1 VTQLQQVLD
10 LGYEVKLPVFE
21 GPLDLLLYL
30 VEKNE
35 LNPRDVSIAT
45 ITDQYL
51 EHLAALTKTDLG
63 EAGEFL
69 VMASRLMRL
78 KARELLP
85 ADDKDPLEEMEYL
98 LDRQALIAQM
108 LEYRKFKE
116 AARSLRDIEA
126 KNFGAFPRGRSEKPS
141 AAALAA
147 LFAQQAAQP
156 GDMPAEI
163 PEEIAYE
170 EDENGESEAGIY
182 DLLAA
187 FKSVLAVRP
196 RIPVHEV
203 EIDEVTIEDRM
214 QHVETELVSAG
225 RILFED
231 LFGNDPRRMAKVVT
245 FMALLEL
252 CKLDRIV
259 VRQNRALGTIWV
271 YRKDTGLEG
280 NKTAGAA
287 QDARAEA
294 MAQAIAQELA
304 AADAQGEPE
313 ISEIEVKPG
322 LVAWVQE
329 QILQRKSRSALD
341 QILSDL
347 ERELKEEDDLAASEA
362 ANADAEAGAD
372 ANSTATS
379 TSTAT
384 SETGESPET
393 TKTIEGLE
401 GSISPADLPEIESLA
416 AATLESGAP
425 DVPERALD
433 AVGEDADMDDET

>member
-1 VTQLQQVLD
+1 MTQLQQVLD

-51 EHLAALTKTDLG
+51 EHLAALQKTDLG

-147 LFAQQAAQP
+147 LAAQQAGAAAP
-156 GDMPAEI
+156 M
-163 PEEIAYE
+163 PEEASYE

-214 QHVETELVSAG
+214 QHVETELISAG

-271 YRKDTGLEG
+271 YRKDLE
-280 NKTAGAA
+280 KAAGGGSNGA
-287 QDARAEA
+287 DERREA
-294 MAQAIAQELA
+294 MAQELA
-304 AADAQGEPE
+304 AADAVPEPDE
-313 ISEIEVKPG
+313 TVIEVKPG
-322 LVAWVQE
+322 LVEWVQE
-329 QILQRKSRSALD
+329 QILQRKARTALD
-341 QILSDL
+341 QILADL
-347 ERELKEEDDLAASEA
+347 ERELKEEGGQAAAEQTENSASAEPVAESESTDGQNETASETLSAEEA
-362 ANADAEAGAD
+362 AAAVAR
-372 ANSTATS
+372 
-379 TSTAT
+379 
-384 SETGESPET
+384 
-393 TKTIEGLE
+393 
-401 GSISPADLPEIESLA
+401 PEIASLA
-416 AATLESGAP
+416 AATLDSGAP
-425 DVPERALD
+425 DVPEQPVD
-433 AVGEDADMDDET
+433 AASDEPDDEA

>member
-35 LNPRDVSIAT
+35 LNTKDISIAA

-51 EHLAALTKTDLG
+51 AHLDVLQKANLG

-69 VMASRLMRL
+69 VMAARLMRL

-85 ADDKDPLEEMEYL
+85 AEDKDELEDMEYL

-108 LEYRKFKE
+108 LEYQKFKE
-116 AARSLRDIEA
+116 AARSLRSIEA
-126 KNFGAFPRGRSEKPS
+126 RHFGAFPRGRSEKPGG
-141 AAALAA
+141 
-147 LFAQQAAQP
+147 
-156 GDMPAEI
+156 GDSD
-163 PEEIAYE
+163 EEE
-170 EDENGESEAGIY
+170 EDGEAGVY

-187 FKSVLAVRP
+187 FKSVLAQRP

-214 QHVETELVSAG
+214 QHVETELLNAG

-259 VRQNRALGTIWV
+259 VRQNQARGSIWV
-271 YRKDTGLEG
+271 YPKEASQGRGEYAQDVQAADVPPAEEAPQEFKTGLVE
-280 NKTAGAA
+280 
-287 QDARAEA
+287 
-294 MAQAIAQELA
+294 
-304 AADAQGEPE
+304 
-313 ISEIEVKPG
+313 
-322 LVAWVQE
+322 WVQE
-329 QILQRKSRSALD
+329 QILQRKNRTMLD
-341 QILSDL
+341 EVLAEL
-347 ERELKEEDDLAASEA
+347 ERELRAEGSEA
-362 ANADAEAGAD
+362 PPA
-372 ANSTATS
+372 
-379 TSTAT
+379 
-384 SETGESPET
+384 SPE
-393 TKTIEGLE
+393 L
-401 GSISPADLPEIESLA
+401 ASLA
-416 AATLESGAP
+416 AAAREPGAP
-425 DVPERALD
+425 ETSEASGFENGAGAPESD
-433 AVGEDADMDDET
+433 PEDEA

>member
-1 VTQLQQVLD
+1 MTQLQQVLD

-35 LNPRDVSIAT
+35 LNTKDISIAA

-51 EHLAALTKTDLG
+51 DHLSAMRKADLG

-85 ADDKDPLEEMEYL
+85 AEEKDPLEEMEYL

-108 LEYRKFKE
+108 MEYRKFKE

-126 KNFGAFPRGRSEKPS
+126 RNFGAFPRGRAEKPPS
-141 AAALAA
+141 GA
-147 LFAQQAAQP
+147 
-156 GDMPAEI
+156 I
-163 PEEIAYE
+163 PKPDAPSVQEMWD
-170 EDENGESEAGIY
+170 EDGESEAGIY

-187 FKSVLAVRP
+187 FKSVLAIKP

-214 QHVETELVSAG
+214 QHVETELVDTG
-225 RILFED
+225 RVLFED
-231 LFGNDPRRMAKVVT
+231 LFGNDPRVMAKVVT

-271 YRKDTGLEG
+271 YRKDAL
-280 NKTAGAA
+280 K
-287 QDARAEA
+287 ARPGDDRSEA
-294 MAQAIAQELA
+294 LAQELA
-304 AADAQGEPE
+304 APEPE
-313 ISEIEVKPG
+313 PEETALDVKPG

-329 QILQRKSRSALD
+329 QILNRKSQSALD
-341 QILSDL
+341 QVLLDL
-347 ERELKEEDDLAASEA
+347 ERELRAEAEGRPIDAENGGDDGPEASETR
-362 ANADAEAGAD
+362 EGALP
-372 ANSTATS
+372 
-379 TSTAT
+379 
-384 SETGESPET
+384 EGEGRA
-393 TKTIEGLE
+393 GLE
-401 GSISPADLPEIESLA
+401 ALA
-416 AATLESGAP
+416 AALAPGAP
-425 DVPERALD
+425 DVAESAPDSLEPEP
-433 AVGEDADMDDET
+433 EDEP

>member
-1 VTQLQQVLD
+1 MTSLQQALD
-10 LGYEVKLPVFE
+10 LGYEVRLPVFE

-35 LNPRDVSIAT
+35 LETRDIPIAA

-51 EHLAALTKTDLG
+51 EHLAALEKADLS

-108 LEYRKFKE
+108 MEYRKFKE

-126 KNFGAFPRGRSEKPS
+126 RNFGAFPRGRPEKPP
-141 AAALAA
+141 AGALAA
-147 LFAQQAAQP
+147 LDKTAGAP
-156 GDMPAEI
+156 GVSLPALAGAE
-163 PEEIAYE
+163 AWD
-170 EDENGESEAGIY
+170 DEGESEAGIY

-187 FKSVLAVRP
+187 FKSALALKP

-214 QHVETELVSAG
+214 QHVETELVSVG

-231 LFGNDPRRMAKVVT
+231 LFGNDPRVMAKVVT

-259 VRQNRALGTIWV
+259 VRQNRAMGTIWV
-271 YRKDTGLEG
+271 YRKDALKAREG
-280 NKTAGAA
+280 
-287 QDARAEA
+287 DARSEA
-294 MAQAIAQELA
+294 LAQELA
-304 AADAQGEPE
+304 MAEPE
-313 ISEIEVKPG
+313 PPETVPDIKPG
-322 LVAWVQE
+322 LVTWVQE
-329 QILQRKSRSALD
+329 QILQRQSRSALD
-341 QILSDL
+341 EILLDL
-347 ERELKEEDDLAASEA
+347 ERELRAEGQEA
-362 ANADAEAGAD
+362 P
-372 ANSTATS
+372 
-379 TSTAT
+379 
-384 SETGESPET
+384 PET
-393 TKTIEGLE
+393 AGL
-401 GSISPADLPEIESLA
+401 ESLA
-416 AATLESGAP
+416 AALEPGAP
-425 DVPERALD
+425 DVEEPAPEAAD
-433 AVGEDADMDDET
+433 AAPADAPEGESAGAREDASGNESEDESEDGSESESEQSPSQSP

>member
-1 VTQLQQVLD
+1 MTQLQQVLD

-51 EHLAALTKTDLG
+51 EHLDALQKTDLG
-63 EAGEFL
+63 AAGEFL

-147 LFAQQAAQP
+147 LFAQQSAQQ
-156 GDMPAEI
+156 GGAEALPL
-163 PEEIAYE
+163 PEENLYE

-187 FKSVLAVRP
+187 FKSVLALRP

-214 QHVETELVSAG
+214 QHVETELISAG

-271 YRKDTGLEG
+271 YRKDLEKPAANNSQGG
-280 NKTAGAA
+280 NSGNGADERA
-287 QDARAEA
+287 QA
-294 MAQAIAQELA
+294 MAEELA
-304 AADAQGEPE
+304 AADAQAEPE
-313 ISEIEVKPG
+313 ETVIEVKPG
-322 LVAWVQE
+322 LVEWVQE
-329 QILQRKSRSALD
+329 QILQRKARTALD
-341 QILSDL
+341 QILTDL
-347 ERELKEEDDLAASEA
+347 ERELKEEDRAAAAEAQTAASEG
-362 ANADAEAGAD
+362 AEGSEGMEGTEETEAQE
-372 ANSTATS
+372 TA
-379 TSTAT
+379 
-384 SETGESPET
+384 EG
-393 TKTIEGLE
+393 IEGVLE
-401 GSISPADLPEIESLA
+401 EDGSISALSTPEIESLA
-416 AATLESGAP
+416 AATLDSGAP
-425 DVPERALD
+425 DVPERSAL
-433 AVGEDADMDDET
+433 AEEPEPDDEP

>member
-1 VTQLQQVLD
+1 MTQLQQVLD

-35 LNPRDVSIAT
+35 LDTRDIPIAV

-51 EHLAALTKTDLG
+51 VHLEALQKTDLS

-108 LEYRKFKE
+108 MEYRKFKE

-126 KNFGAFPRGRSEKPS
+126 RHFGAFPRGRAEKPP
-141 AAALAA
+141 AGALAS
-147 LFAQQAAQP
+147 LDQAAGTP
-156 GDMPAEI
+156 GVPTVTGE
-163 PEEIAYE
+163 PETWDGE
-170 EDENGESEAGIY
+170 GESEAGIY

-187 FKSVLAVRP
+187 FKSVLALKP

-214 QHVETELVSAG
+214 QHVETELVSTS

-231 LFGNDPRRMAKVVT
+231 LFGNDPRVMAKVVT

-271 YRKDTGLEG
+271 YRKDALKAREG
-280 NKTAGAA
+280 
-287 QDARAEA
+287 DERSEA
-294 MAQAIAQELA
+294 LAQELA
-304 AADAQGEPE
+304 AAEPE
-313 ISEIEVKPG
+313 PPDAIPEVKPG

-341 QILSDL
+341 EILLDL
-347 ERELKEEDDLAASEA
+347 ERELREEGG
-362 ANADAEAGAD
+362 GAP
-372 ANSTATS
+372 
-379 TSTAT
+379 
-384 SETGESPET
+384 PET
-393 TKTIEGLE
+393 SGL
-401 GSISPADLPEIESLA
+401 ESLA
-416 AATLESGAP
+416 AALEPGAP
-425 DVPERALD
+425 EVKEHVP
-433 AVGEDADMDDET
+433 GEPEDEPDETPS

>member
-1 VTQLQQVLD
+1 MTQLQQVLD

-35 LNPRDVSIAT
+35 LHPRDVSIAA

-51 EHLAALTKTDLG
+51 EHLAALQKTDLG

-126 KNFGAFPRGRSEKPS
+126 KNFGAFPRGRSEKPGKLLEAEGAG
-141 AAALAA
+141 AAT
-147 LFAQQAAQP
+147 
-156 GDMPAEI
+156 PA
-163 PEEIAYE
+163 PVY
-170 EDENGESEAGIY
+170 DESYDPDEESEAGIY

-187 FKSVLAVRP
+187 FKSVLSQKP

-214 QHVETELVSAG
+214 QHVETELISAG

-252 CKLDRIV
+252 CKLDRIL

-271 YRKDTGLEG
+271 YRKDGSSGKTGSADSER
-280 NKTAGAA
+280 AG
-287 QDARAEA
+287 DY
-294 MAQAIAQELA
+294 AQELA
-304 AADAQGEPE
+304 QEQIQEQQAAAQPDADETLLA
-313 ISEIEVKPG
+313 IKPG
-322 LVAWVQE
+322 LVQWVQE
-329 QILQRKSRSALD
+329 QILQRKARTALD
-341 QILSDL
+341 QILADL
-347 ERELKEEDDLAASEA
+347 EKELKEEGGEA
-362 ANADAEAGAD
+362 PVTTEA
-372 ANSTATS
+372 
-379 TSTAT
+379 
-384 SETGESPET
+384 
-393 TKTIEGLE
+393 
-401 GSISPADLPEIESLA
+401 IESLA
-416 AATLESGAP
+416 AATLEQGAP
-425 DVPERALD
+425 EERAAGLES
-433 AVGEDADMDDET
+433 EDEA

>member
-35 LNPRDVSIAT
+35 LNPRDVSIAS

-51 EHLAALTKTDLG
+51 EHLHALEKTDLG

-126 KNFGAFPRGRSEKPS
+126 KNFGAFPRGRSEKP
-141 AAALAA
+141 
-147 LFAQQAAQP
+147 P
-156 GDMPAEI
+156 GAPGAIAGPGAGGSPAEASGG
-163 PEEIAYE
+163 PSGDDY
-170 EDENGESEAGIY
+170 DGESEAGIY

-187 FKSVLAVRP
+187 FKSVLAIKP

-214 QHVETELVSAG
+214 QHVETELLEAG
-225 RILFED
+225 RVLFED

-271 YRKDTGLEG
+271 YRKEVSA
-280 NKTAGAA
+280 AGGE
-287 QDARAEA
+287 QAEA
-294 MAQAIAQELA
+294 LAQELEA
-304 AADAQGEPE
+304 SASQPEPE
-313 ISEIEVKPG
+313 ETTLDIKPG

-329 QILQRKSRSALD
+329 QILQRKARTALD
-341 QILSDL
+341 QILADL
-347 ERELKEEDDLAASEA
+347 ERELKEEGGEAPQASQA
-362 ANADAEAGAD
+362 
-372 ANSTATS
+372 
-379 TSTAT
+379 
-384 SETGESPET
+384 
-393 TKTIEGLE
+393 
-401 GSISPADLPEIESLA
+401 IESLA
-416 AATLESGAP
+416 AATLEPGAP
-425 DVPERALD
+425 DARDDSGAAGLET
-433 AVGEDADMDDET
+433 DDEA

>member
-1 VTQLQQVLD
+1 MTSLQQVLD

-35 LNPRDVSIAT
+35 LNTKDISIAA

-126 KNFGAFPRGRSEKPS
+126 RNFGAFPRGRVEKPS
-141 AAALAA
+141 ASALAA
-147 LFAQQAAQP
+147 LENTATLP
-156 GDMPAEI
+156 GLAPAEAVTELWD
-163 PEEIAYE
+163 EE
-170 EDENGESEAGIY
+170 GESEAGIY

-187 FKSVLAVRP
+187 FKSVLAIKP

-214 QHVETELVSAG
+214 QHVETELIEVG

-231 LFGNDPRRMAKVVT
+231 LFGNDPRVMAKVVT

-259 VRQNRALGTIWV
+259 VRQNRAFGTIWV
-271 YRKDTGLEG
+271 YRKDAL
-280 NKTAGAA
+280 KAKAG
-287 QDARAEA
+287 DDRSEA
-294 MAQAIAQELA
+294 VAQELA
-304 AADAQGEPE
+304 APEPE
-313 ISEIEVKPG
+313 PDETVLDVKPG
-322 LVAWVQE
+322 LVTWVQE

-341 QILSDL
+341 QVLLDL
-347 ERELKEEDDLAASEA
+347 ERELREEELGGEA
-362 ANADAEAGAD
+362 APA
-372 ANSTATS
+372 
-379 TSTAT
+379 
-384 SETGESPET
+384 P
-393 TKTIEGLE
+393 EGLA
-401 GSISPADLPEIESLA
+401 GLESLA
-416 AATLESGAP
+416 AAMEPGAAEVDEVGP
-425 DVPERALD
+425 DAVPEPEA
-433 AVGEDADMDDET
+433 EDDR

>member
-1 VTQLQQVLD
+1 MTQLQQVLD

-30 VEKNE
+30 VEKDE
-35 LNPRDVSIAT
+35 LDPKDIQIAV

-51 EHLAALTKTDLG
+51 EHLAALQHTDLG

-85 ADDKDPLEEMEYL
+85 AEEKDPLEEMEYL

-108 LEYRKFKE
+108 MEYRKFKE
-116 AARSLRDIEA
+116 AARSLRDIESR
-126 KNFGAFPRGRSEKPS
+126 NFGALPRGKAEKPP
-141 AAALAA
+141 AGPLA
-147 LFAQQAAQP
+147 P
-156 GDMPAEI
+156 PPAGYVPDPSVRPD
-163 PEEIAYE
+163 PEETE
-170 EDENGESEAGIY
+170 VGIY

-187 FKSVLAVRP
+187 FKSVLAARP

-214 QHVETELVSAG
+214 QHVETELVEQG
-225 RILFED
+225 RVLFED

-271 YRKDTGLEG
+271 YRKDLIGRQ
-280 NKTAGAA
+280 GA
-287 QDARAEA
+287 QAEA
-294 MAQAIAQELA
+294 ITEEVR
-304 AADAQGEPE
+304 AADAEPDAPVDPAADD
-313 ISEIEVKPG
+313 IKPG

-329 QILQRKSRSALD
+329 QILQRTARTALD
-341 QILSDL
+341 QVLVEL
-347 ERELKEEDDLAASEA
+347 ERELREEG
-362 ANADAEAGAD
+362 AEA
-372 ANSTATS
+372 
-379 TSTAT
+379 
-384 SETGESPET
+384 
-393 TKTIEGLE
+393 
-401 GSISPADLPEIESLA
+401 PADPAIASLA
-416 AATLESGAP
+416 AATLEP
-425 DVPERALD
+425 
-433 AVGEDADMDDET
+433 GEPGELAAGLEEDDG

>member
-1 VTQLQQVLD
+1 MTSLQQALD

-35 LNPRDVSIAT
+35 LNPRDVSIAS

-51 EHLAALTKTDLG
+51 EHLAALQKTDLG

-98 LDRQALIAQM
+98 LDRQTLIAQM

-126 KNFGAFPRGRSEKPS
+126 RNFGGFPRGRPEKPS

-147 LFAQQAAQP
+147 LSSSGNEAPTPAQ
-156 GDMPAEI
+156 GSYD
-163 PEEIAYE
+163 
-170 EDENGESEAGIY
+170 EDVNGETEAGIY
-182 DLLAA
+182 ELLAA
-187 FKSVLAVRP
+187 FRSVLAIRP

-214 QHVETELVSAG
+214 QHVETELLGVG

-252 CKLDRIV
+252 CKLDRIM

-271 YRKDTGLEG
+271 YRKDAGSADPANEG
-280 NKTAGAA
+280 
-287 QDARAEA
+287 RAEA
-294 MAQAIAQELA
+294 LAQELEA
-304 AADAQGEPE
+304 SSSQPEPE
-313 ISEIEVKPG
+313 ETVLDIKPG
-322 LVAWVQE
+322 LVEWVQE
-329 QILQRKSRSALD
+329 QILQRKARTALD
-341 QILSDL
+341 QILADL
-347 ERELKEEDDLAASEA
+347 ERELREEGGDSAP
-362 ANADAEAGAD
+362 
-372 ANSTATS
+372 TS
-379 TSTAT
+379 
-384 SETGESPET
+384 
-393 TKTIEGLE
+393 
-401 GSISPADLPEIESLA
+401 PEIESLA

-425 DVPERALD
+425 DELAAGL
-433 AVGEDADMDDET
+433 ESDDEA

>member
-1 VTQLQQVLD
+1 MTQLQQVLD

-35 LNPRDVSIAT
+35 LNPRDVSIAD

-51 EHLAALTKTDLG
+51 LHLAALEKTDLG

-85 ADDKDPLEEMEYL
+85 AEDKDPLEEMEYL

-116 AARSLRDIEA
+116 AARSLRSIEA
-126 KNFGAFPRGRSEKPS
+126 RNFGAFPRGRPEKPPASVAGGTGVAGS
-141 AAALAA
+141 APTVTPAGGQDAWEE
-147 LFAQQAAQP
+147 
-156 GDMPAEI
+156 GD
-163 PEEIAYE
+163 
-170 EDENGESEAGIY
+170 SEAGIY

-187 FKSVLAVRP
+187 FRSVLAIKP

-214 QHVETELVSAG
+214 QHVETELLEAG

-271 YRKDTGLEG
+271 YRK
-280 NKTAGAA
+280 NAGQGAGGAGGTSVDDRAA
-287 QDARAEA
+287 DL
-294 MAQAIAQELA
+294 AQELA
-304 AADAQGEPE
+304 ASAESGPE
-313 ISEIEVKPG
+313 ESVLDVKPG

-329 QILQRKSRSALD
+329 QILQRKARSALD
-341 QILSDL
+341 QILVDL
-347 ERELKEEDDLAASEA
+347 ERELKEEGGEVPSASSA
-362 ANADAEAGAD
+362 
-372 ANSTATS
+372 
-379 TSTAT
+379 
-384 SETGESPET
+384 
-393 TKTIEGLE
+393 
-401 GSISPADLPEIESLA
+401 IESLA
-416 AATLESGAP
+416 AATLEPGAP
-425 DVPERALD
+425 DELAAGL
-433 AVGEDADMDDET
+433 ESDDES

>member
-1 VTQLQQVLD
+1 MTSLQQVLD

-35 LNPRDVSIAT
+35 LNTKDISIAA

-126 KNFGAFPRGRSEKPS
+126 RNFGAFPRGRTEKPPAS
-141 AAALAA
+141 ALAA
-147 LFAQQAAQP
+147 LNAAPGAPETAPGPTAQELW
-156 GDMPAEI
+156 D
-163 PEEIAYE
+163 
-170 EDENGESEAGIY
+170 EDGESEAGIY

-187 FKSVLAVRP
+187 FKSVLAIKP

-214 QHVETELVSAG
+214 QHVETELIGVG

-259 VRQNRALGTIWV
+259 VRQNRAHGTIWV
-271 YRKDTGLEG
+271 YLKDAL
-280 NKTAGAA
+280 KPKAG
-287 QDARAEA
+287 DDRSE
-294 MAQAIAQELA
+294 AIAQELA
-304 AADAQGEPE
+304 APEAEPDAAGPD
-313 ISEIEVKPG
+313 VKPG

-341 QILSDL
+341 QVLLDL
-347 ERELKEEDDLAASEA
+347 ERELREEGGGAPPEAS
-362 ANADAEAGAD
+362 
-372 ANSTATS
+372 
-379 TSTAT
+379 
-384 SETGESPET
+384 
-393 TKTIEGLE
+393 GL
-401 GSISPADLPEIESLA
+401 ESLA
-416 AATLESGAP
+416 AALEPGAP
-425 DVPERALD
+425 EVAEVAPGATPEP
-433 AVGEDADMDDET
+433 EPDDEP

>member
-1 VTQLQQVLD
+1 MTSLQQVLD

-35 LNPRDVSIAT
+35 LNTKDISIAA

-51 EHLAALTKTDLG
+51 EHLAAMQKADLG

-85 ADDKDPLEEMEYL
+85 AEEKDPLEEMEYL

-108 LEYRKFKE
+108 MEYRKFKE

-126 KNFGAFPRGRSEKPS
+126 RNFGAFPRGRAEKPPAGALS
-141 AAALAA
+141 GQDTAAPT
-147 LFAQQAAQP
+147 AQELW
-156 GDMPAEI
+156 D
-163 PEEIAYE
+163 
-170 EDENGESEAGIY
+170 EDGESEAGIY

-187 FKSVLAVRP
+187 FKSVLAIKP

-214 QHVETELVSAG
+214 QHVETELVDTG
-225 RILFED
+225 RVLFED
-231 LFGNDPRRMAKVVT
+231 LFGNDPRVMAKVVT

-259 VRQNRALGTIWV
+259 IRQNRAFGTIWV
-271 YRKDTGLEG
+271 YRKDALKATPG
-280 NKTAGAA
+280 
-287 QDARAEA
+287 DDRSEA
-294 MAQAIAQELA
+294 LAQELA
-304 AADAQGEPE
+304 APEPE
-313 ISEIEVKPG
+313 PEDTVLDVKPG

-329 QILQRKSRSALD
+329 QILNRKSQSALD
-341 QILSDL
+341 QVLLDL
-347 ERELKEEDDLAASEA
+347 ERELR
-362 ANADAEAGAD
+362 AEAEQAAGEGGEG
-372 ANSTATS
+372 TAPEDS
-379 TSTAT
+379 A
-384 SETGESPET
+384 EGEEAVS
-393 TKTIEGLE
+393 
-401 GSISPADLPEIESLA
+401 ALPEGEGRAELEALA
-416 AATLESGAP
+416 AALAPGAP
-425 DVPERALD
+425 EVDESAADAAEPEP
-433 AVGEDADMDDET
+433 DDEP

>member
-1 VTQLQQVLD
+1 MTQLQQVLD

-35 LNPRDVSIAT
+35 LNTKDISIAD

-126 KNFGAFPRGRSEKPS
+126 RNFGAFPRGRMEKPPAGTV
-141 AAALAA
+141 AAPTPAM
-147 LFAQQAAQP
+147 P
-156 GDMPAEI
+156 GLPGQTPPAVQELWD
-163 PEEIAYE
+163 EE
-170 EDENGESEAGIY
+170 GESEAGIY

-187 FKSVLAVRP
+187 FKSVLALKP

-214 QHVETELVSAG
+214 QHVETELIEVG

-271 YRKDTGLEG
+271 YRKDAVVAKPGDDRGE
-280 NKTAGAA
+280 
-287 QDARAEA
+287 
-294 MAQAIAQELA
+294 AIAQELSVA
-304 AADAQGEPE
+304 EPE
-313 ISEIEVKPG
+313 PEETVLDVRPG

-329 QILQRKSRSALD
+329 QILQRKARTALD
-341 QILSDL
+341 QILVDL
-347 ERELKEEDDLAASEA
+347 ERELREEGDEG
-362 ANADAEAGAD
+362 GAPPV
-372 ANSTATS
+372 TT
-379 TSTAT
+379 
-384 SETGESPET
+384 EELTG
-393 TKTIEGLE
+393 L
-401 GSISPADLPEIESLA
+401 ESLA
-416 AATLESGAP
+416 AALEPGAP
-425 DVPERALD
+425 EVLETATGTVEAEPEEDV
-433 AVGEDADMDDET
+433 

>member
-147 LFAQQAAQP
+147 LFAQQSIQP
-156 GDMPAEI
+156 GQAEGAPATDAAAI
-163 PEEIAYE
+163 PEDISYE

-271 YRKDTGLEG
+271 YRKDTGTDVAKNSG
-280 NKTAGAA
+280 PA

-294 MAQAIAQELA
+294 MAEALAQELA
-304 AADAQGEPE
+304 AADAQPEPE

-347 ERELKEEDDLAASEA
+347 ERELKEEDDLAASA
-362 ANADAEAGAD
+362 AISGDASA
-372 ANSTATS
+372 TAS
-379 TSTAT
+379 A
-384 SETGESPET
+384 SETGESSHPTE
-393 TKTIEGLE
+393 IAEGLE
-401 GSISPADLPEIESLA
+401 GSVSPADLPEIESLA

-433 AVGEDADMDDET
+433 AEAEGEDPDDEA

>member
-1 VTQLQQVLD
+1 MTSLQQVLD
-10 LGYEVKLPVFE
+10 LGYEVRLPVFE

-35 LNPRDVSIAT
+35 LETRDIPIAA

-51 EHLAALTKTDLG
+51 EHLAALEKADLS

-108 LEYRKFKE
+108 MEYRKFKE

-126 KNFGAFPRGRSEKPS
+126 RNFGAFPRGRPEKPP
-141 AAALAA
+141 AGALAKPGTEPA
-147 LFAQQAAQP
+147 LAIAAQEAW
-156 GDMPAEI
+156 D
-163 PEEIAYE
+163 
-170 EDENGESEAGIY
+170 EDGESEAGIY

-187 FKSVLAVRP
+187 FKSVLALKP

-231 LFGNDPRRMAKVVT
+231 LFGNDPRVMAKVVT

-259 VRQNRALGTIWV
+259 VRQNRALGSIWV
-271 YRKDTGLEG
+271 YRKDALKAREG
-280 NKTAGAA
+280 
-287 QDARAEA
+287 DARSEA
-294 MAQAIAQELA
+294 LAQELA
-304 AADAQGEPE
+304 LAEPE
-313 ISEIEVKPG
+313 PPETVPDIKPG
-322 LVAWVQE
+322 LVTWVQE
-329 QILQRKSRSALD
+329 QILQRKSPTALD
-341 QILSDL
+341 EILLDL
-347 ERELKEEDDLAASEA
+347 ERELREEGGGAPPEA
-362 ANADAEAGAD
+362 A
-372 ANSTATS
+372 
-379 TSTAT
+379 
-384 SETGESPET
+384 
-393 TKTIEGLE
+393 GL
-401 GSISPADLPEIESLA
+401 ESLA
-416 AATLESGAP
+416 AALEPGAP
-425 DVPERALD
+425 EVEEQALGATGPEP
-433 AVGEDADMDDET
+433 DEP

>member
-1 VTQLQQVLD
+1 MTQLQQVLD

-35 LNPRDVSIAT
+35 LNTKDISIAA

-51 EHLAALTKTDLG
+51 EHLAALSKTDLG

-126 KNFGAFPRGRSEKPS
+126 RNFGAMPRGRTERPPAS
-141 AAALAA
+141 ALAA
-147 LFAQQAAQP
+147 LDNATASGVPAAPTPQELW
-156 GDMPAEI
+156 D
-163 PEEIAYE
+163 
-170 EDENGESEAGIY
+170 EDGESEAGIY

-187 FKSVLAVRP
+187 FKSVLAIKP

-214 QHVETELVSAG
+214 QHVETELVDTG

-231 LFGNDPRRMAKVVT
+231 LFGNDPRVMAKVVT

-271 YRKDTGLEG
+271 YRKDAL
-280 NKTAGAA
+280 KATAG
-287 QDARAEA
+287 DERSE
-294 MAQAIAQELA
+294 AIAQELA
-304 AADAQGEPE
+304 APEPE
-313 ISEIEVKPG
+313 PDVTLLDIKPG
-322 LVAWVQE
+322 LVTWVQE

-341 QILSDL
+341 QVLLDL
-347 ERELKEEDDLAASEA
+347 ERELREEALETEA
-362 ANADAEAGAD
+362 APA
-372 ANSTATS
+372 
-379 TSTAT
+379 
-384 SETGESPET
+384 P
-393 TKTIEGLE
+393 EGLV
-401 GSISPADLPEIESLA
+401 GLESLA
-416 AATLESGAP
+416 QALEPGAP
-425 DVPERALD
+425 DVAETAPDAPPE
-433 AVGEDADMDDET
+433 DEAEEPA